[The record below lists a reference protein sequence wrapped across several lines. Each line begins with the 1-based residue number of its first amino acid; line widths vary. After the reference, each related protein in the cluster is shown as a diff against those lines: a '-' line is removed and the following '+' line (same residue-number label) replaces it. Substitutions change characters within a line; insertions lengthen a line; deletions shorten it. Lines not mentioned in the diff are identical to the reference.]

1 MDPTKKYRFIYKC
14 YYNINMIKIL
24 LVVVFFTNFLIAGAP
39 PVDDKPLPPPPYTIN
54 KIKQLTISLNWEKE
68 SVEGLLEKDFQY
80 NDELSGGITILNS
93 KEKQDFAP
101 FSGAFLWIDGKEDK
115 DGIHIFFSTYGPN
128 KLINR
133 IMNRIYNINTSM
145 GSNKVTMMNN
155 NASARTNIRKKNV
168 VSLSAKMTDDCVS
181 RKGNIKIMNTSNKSI
196 SIKNYFSWQS
206 KKVCNANINSINLS
220 GELKKYKI
228 KKVRWAKTYEDMT
241 MVFTNP
247 LKIAKTN

>member
-1 MDPTKKYRFIYKC
+1 
-14 YYNINMIKIL
+14 
-24 LVVVFFTNFLIAGAP
+24 
-39 PVDDKPLPPPPYTIN
+39 
-54 KIKQLTISLNWEKE
+54 
-68 SVEGLLEKDFQY
+68 
-80 NDELSGGITILNS
+80 
-93 KEKQDFAP
+93 
-101 FSGAFLWIDGKEDK
+101 
-115 DGIHIFFSTYGPN
+115 
-128 KLINR
+128 
-133 IMNRIYNINTSM
+133 M

-206 KKVCNANINSINLS
+206 KKVCDANINSINLN